1 MPQRPRLL
9 RSGAV
14 QRVLITGADG
24 FVGTHLRS
32 ALDDRNIE
40 ALALSADVRDAAAM
54 AREVAQAGIDAVAHL
69 AGISSVADAWG
80 REREVWEVNA
90 LGTLNVVLAVAEHA
104 PEARLLVVSSS
115 EVYGRIGEEEGPVDE
130 DRAVAPTS
138 PYGRSKAAAELACA
152 RDDVD
157 VVVVRAFPHTGPGQ
171 SETFAIPSFAGQIA
185 RIEAGLAPP
194 TIKVGNL
201 EARRDYGDVRCVADA
216 YLRLLERRGG
226 PRLFNVA
233 TGTAHSM
240 RDVLDRMLALSPVE
254 IAVELDPSRL
264 RAADIPLLVGSPRR
278 LTETTGWRPTR
289 SLDETLADVLDAA
302 RQGVRTE

>member
-1 MPQRPRLL
+1 M
-9 RSGAV
+9 

-32 ALDDRNIE
+32 ALDAREIE
-40 ALALSADVRDAAAM
+40 TVALSADVRDGDAL
-54 AREVAQAGIDAVAHL
+54 AREVAETGVDAVAHL

-80 REREVWEVNA
+80 REREVWAVNA

-115 EVYGRIGEEEGPVDE
+115 EVYGRISEDEGPVDE
-130 DRAVAPTS
+130 DRPVAPTS

-157 VVVVRAFPHTGPGQ
+157 VVIARSFPHTGPGQ
-171 SETFAIPSFAGQIA
+171 TETFAIPSFAGQIA

-194 TIKVGNL
+194 VIKVGNL
-201 EARRDYGDVRCVADA
+201 EARRDYCDVRCVIEA
-216 YLRLLERRGG
+216 YIGLLERRGG
-226 PRLFNVA
+226 PRVLNVS

-240 RDVLDRMLALSPVE
+240 RFVLDRMLALTPME

-264 RAADIPLLVGSPRR
+264 RAADIPLLVGSARR

-302 RQGVRTE
+302 REGVRTE